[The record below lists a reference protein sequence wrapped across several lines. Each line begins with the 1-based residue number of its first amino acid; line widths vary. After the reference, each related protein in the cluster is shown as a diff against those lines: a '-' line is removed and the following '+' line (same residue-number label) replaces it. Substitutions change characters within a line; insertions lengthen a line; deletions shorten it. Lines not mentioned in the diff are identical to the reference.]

1 MPFGMK
7 AKVSP
12 ASQFRAVRV
21 AFGIDIWNFE
31 DRVAVSAMVLLSVDG
46 DA

>member
-1 MPFGMK
+1 MK